1 MQATTHAPLGKQRL
15 EALTEGIYAIAMTL
29 LVLELKLPPLEHG
42 ASNAQLVEALRA
54 LAPKVLTWILS
65 FWVMVV
71 FWLGQVRVYHL
82 LAGVDA
88 TLMRVELLMLACV
101 SLLPFSTAL
110 MGEHSDLPAAA
121 VVYSANLL
129 VAGLL
134 SSVRTWHLLRHP
146 GLHGPGLDAATARHL
161 RVRAW
166 TITAST
172 LATLVLAFFWP
183 RWNMLAMLP
192 TLAVPRLA
200 RAWPPTTGYS

>member
-1 MQATTHAPLGKQRL
+1 MEAITHAPLGKQRL
-15 EALTEGIYAIAMTL
+15 EALSEGIYAIAMTL

-42 ASNAQLVEALRA
+42 ATNAQLLEALRA
-54 LAPKVLTWILS
+54 LTPKVLTWMLS

-88 TLMRVELLMLACV
+88 TVMRLELLVLACV

-110 MGEHSDLPAAA
+110 MGEHGDLPAAA
-121 VVYSANLL
+121 AIYSANLL
-129 VAGLL
+129 LAGVF
-134 SSVRTWHLLRHP
+134 SSMRTWHLLRHP
-146 GLHGPGLDAATARHL
+146 GLHAAGLDAAMARHL

-166 TITAST
+166 TIVGSTA
-172 LATLVLAFFWP
+172 ATLVLAFFWP

-192 TLAVPRLA
+192 TLALPRLA
-200 RAWPPTTGYS
+200 RA